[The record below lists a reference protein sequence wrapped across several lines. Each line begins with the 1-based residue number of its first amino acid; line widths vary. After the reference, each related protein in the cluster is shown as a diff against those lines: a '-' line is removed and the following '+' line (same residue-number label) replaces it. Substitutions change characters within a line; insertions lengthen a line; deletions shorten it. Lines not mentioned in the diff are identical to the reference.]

1 MLKTTVY
8 LPDGLDSR
16 LAAESR
22 AIGVSKAELIRRAVI
37 RLLDESIRPR
47 DDESLPIF
55 SSGRPMTAQE
65 MDDEIYAGVRERAA
79 RR

>member
-8 LPDGLDSR
+8 LPDALDGR

-22 AIGVSKAELIRRAVI
+22 AVGVSKAELIRRAVT
-37 RLLDESIRPR
+37 RLLDESTRPR
-47 DDESLPIF
+47 ADDNLPVF
-55 SSGRPMTAQE
+55 SSGRRRTLEQ
-65 MDDEIYAGVRERAA
+65 MDDDLYAQIKERAD

>member
-8 LPDGLDSR
+8 LPDGLDGR

-22 AIGVSKAELIRRAVI
+22 AMGVSKAELIRRAVT
-37 RLLDESIRPR
+37 RLLDESTRPR
-47 DDESLPIF
+47 RDDSLPVF
-55 SSGRPMTAQE
+55 NSGRTLTPEQ
-65 MDDEIYAGVRERAA
+65 MDDDTYAQIKERTA